1 MVSEMCVAKIL
12 CKSQSIADK
21 RKQGW
26 REIDFMSTL
35 NQLWQTVIEGGE
47 GGGILYDVPG
57 LSLFGAQPTLFLSS
71 C

>member
-12 CKSQSIADK
+12 CESQSIADK

-47 GGGILYDVPG
+47 GGGSFMMCPG
-57 LSLFGAQPTLFLSS
+57 
-71 C
+71 

>member
-35 NQLWQTVIEGGE
+35 DQLWQTVIEGGR
-47 GGGILYDVPG
+47 GGDPSDLPG
-57 LSLFGAQPTLFLSS
+57 LSPFVAQLALLLSS